1 MQAEY
6 EKWYRYNDDCYG
18 YIDEYEESSG
28 YRVHINL
35 QVFVCVRTTPKGVW
49 LIPEYDLWSW
59 ENGQRDY
66 LSKRFVL
73 RAARK
78 KYACPSIEEAKISF
92 LRRKEKQVEIL
103 TARLERAR
111 RALALGNRELAPLS
125 PIPFAPELLPRTLS
139 TPVPLPEGYL
149 AQM

>member
-1 MQAEY
+1 MQTEY
-6 EKWYRYNDDCYG
+6 EKWYRYEDDRYG
-18 YIDEYEESSG
+18 YINEFEESSG

-66 LSKRFVL
+66 VSKKFVL

-78 KYACPSIEEAKISF
+78 KYACPTIEEAKISF
-92 LRRKEKQVEIL
+92 LRRKERQVEIL
-103 TARLERAR
+103 TARLEWAQ
-111 RALALGNRELAPLS
+111 RALALGNRELAPMPLT
-125 PIPFAPELLPRTLS
+125 PA
-139 TPVPLPEGYL
+139 TPVPPPEGYL
-149 AQM
+149 SQV